1 MGQAPVSEDDDAID
15 GDNGSHGSWVRD
27 GLGLTIELNGLTRK
41 VLLQVNV
48 EVPQRV
54 VDAHGPDLGAVNAT
68 QTINL

>member
-1 MGQAPVSEDDDAID
+1 M
-15 GDNGSHGSWVRD
+15 RD